1 MVKPAVPLASAP
13 RLGTAELE
21 RLDRLRR
28 LGYLLDNSI
37 PIPGTGYRI
46 GLEAIIGLVPGL
58 GDLVG
63 GGFSAWIIVQAARL
77 GAPPSL
83 VARMAWNLLV
93 DTVVGSVPLLGDL
106 FDAGFKA
113 NMRNLALLERHVQG
127 PAASRRASRRFVAL
141 LVLLLALLLV
151 GAATLAVLLV
161 QLILSRPVL

>member
-1 MVKPAVPLASAP
+1 MLKSAAPLASAATP
-13 RLGTAELE
+13 GLAEVE

-37 PIPGTGYRI
+37 PIPGTRYRI

-63 GGFSAWIIVQAARL
+63 GGFSAWILLQAAPL

-83 VARMAWNLLV
+83 LARMGWNLLV
-93 DTVVGSVPLLGDL
+93 DTAVGAIPLLGDL

-113 NMRNLALLERHVQG
+113 NMRNLALLEGHVQG
-127 PAASRRASRRFVAL
+127 PAASRRGSRRFIAVLAI
-141 LVLLLALLLV
+141 LLLLLLV
-151 GAATLAVLLV
+151 GTATLAVLLV
-161 QLILSRPVL
+161 QLLLSRPVL

>member
-13 RLGTAELE
+13 RLGAAELD

-37 PIPGTGYRI
+37 PIPGTRYRI

-63 GGFSAWIIVQAARL
+63 GGFSAWIILQAARL

-83 VARMAWNLLV
+83 VARMGWNLLV
-93 DTVVGSVPLLGDL
+93 DAVVGGAVVARGRRPRSAAACTGPSAAAGD
-106 FDAGFKA
+106 GC
-113 NMRNLALLERHVQG
+113 LAAHPGRV
-127 PAASRRASRRFVAL
+127 
-141 LVLLLALLLV
+141 
-151 GAATLAVLLV
+151 T
-161 QLILSRPVL
+161 

>member
-13 RLGTAELE
+13 RLGAAEVE
-21 RLDRLRR
+21 HLDRLRR

-37 PIPGTGYRI
+37 PIPGTPYRI
-46 GLEAIIGLVPGL
+46 GLEAVIGLVPGL

-63 GGFSAWIIVQAARL
+63 GGFSAWIILQAARL

-83 VARMAWNLLV
+83 LARMGWNLLV
-93 DTVVGSVPLLGDL
+93 DTAVGAIPLLGDL

-113 NMRNLALLERHVQG
+113 NMRNLALLEGHFQG
-127 PAASRRASRRFVAL
+127 PTASRRASRRFIAVLAI
-141 LVLLLALLLV
+141 LLLLLLV

-161 QLILSRPVL
+161 QLLLSRPVL

>member
-1 MVKPAVPLASAP
+1 MVKPAVPLSSAP
-13 RLGTAELE
+13 RLGAAELE

-37 PIPGTGYRI
+37 PIPGTRYRI

-58 GDLVG
+58 GDLLG
-63 GGFSAWIIVQAARL
+63 GGFSAWIILQAARL

-83 VARMAWNLLV
+83 VARMGWNLLV
-93 DTVVGSVPLLGDL
+93 DAVAGAVPLLGDI

-127 PAASRRASRRFVAL
+127 PAASRRASRLFVAVL
-141 LVLLLALLLV
+141 AFLLLLLLV

>member
-1 MVKPAVPLASAP
+1 MVKSAAP
-13 RLGTAELE
+13 RSSVPALGAAERE
-21 RLDRLRR
+21 RLERLRR

-46 GLEAIIGLVPGL
+46 GWETIVGLVPGL

-63 GGFSAWIIVQAARL
+63 GGFSAWIILQSARL

-83 VARMAWNLLV
+83 LARMGWNLLV
-93 DTVVGSVPLLGDL
+93 DIAVGAIPLLGDL

-127 PAASRRASRRFVAL
+127 PATSRRASRRFVAIL
-141 LVLLLALLLV
+141 AFLLLLLLI
-151 GAATLAVLLV
+151 GAAALAVFLIELL
-161 QLILSRPVL
+161 LSRPVL

>member
-1 MVKPAVPLASAP
+1 MVKPAAPLASAP
-13 RLGTAELE
+13 RLGAAELA

-37 PIPGTGYRI
+37 AIPGTRYRI

-63 GGFSAWIIVQAARL
+63 GGFSAWLILQAARL

-83 VARMAWNLLV
+83 LARMGWNLLV
-93 DTVVGSVPLLGDL
+93 DAAVGAIPLLGDL

-113 NMRNLALLERHVQG
+113 NIRNLALLERHVEG
-127 PAASRRASRRFVAL
+127 PAVSHRASRRFMAILAL
-141 LVLLLALLLV
+141 LLVLLLV

-161 QLILSRPVL
+161 QLLLSRPVL

>member
-1 MVKPAVPLASAP
+1 MLKSAAP
-13 RLGTAELE
+13 HAPVAKLDVAEVE

-37 PIPGTGYRI
+37 PIPGTRYRI

-63 GGFSAWIIVQAARL
+63 GGFSAWIILQAARL

-83 VARMAWNLLV
+83 LARMGWNVLV
-93 DTVVGSVPLLGDL
+93 DTAVGAIPLLGDL

-113 NMRNLALLERHVQG
+113 NMRNLALLEGHVQG
-127 PAASRRASRRFVAL
+127 PAVSRRASRRFIAVLAI
-141 LVLLLALLLV
+141 LLLLLLV

-161 QLILSRPVL
+161 QLLLSRPVL